1 MLTSIL
7 AGAVAFGFLGSLHCT
22 VMCGPLAVAGCG
34 AGDGLRRSSAA
45 LYFGGRLLTYVF
57 AGAAFGALGG
67 HVGCLMHMDA
77 LQKVLLCAVAA
88 MALAKGIKLLLGLG
102 PSAARL
108 TKLGRPSWFR
118 RAARAIASFVP
129 RRALSLGL
137 VTGALPCGLLAGA
150 WGLAAATGHPL
161 YGALV
166 MGVFSAA
173 TAPALAASLLAA
185 RLGDR
190 WNVLSASRWQGVLWC
205 ALGLWIVARSL
216 IDHSAHRGGH

>member
-7 AGAVAFGFLGSLHCT
+7 AGAAAFGFLGSLHCT
-22 VMCGPLAVAGCG
+22 FMCGPLAVAGCG

-67 HVGCLMHMDA
+67 HVGCLIHVDV
-77 LQKVLLCAVAA
+77 LQQVLLCAVAA
-88 MALAKGIKLLLGLG
+88 MALVKGIKLLLGLDPG
-102 PSAARL
+102 EVRL
-108 TKLGRPSWFR
+108 TKLGRPPWFR
-118 RAARAIASFVP
+118 RVARAIASLVP

-150 WGLAAATGHPL
+150 WSLAAATGHPL

-173 TAPALAASLLAA
+173 TAPALAASLLTA
-185 RLGDR
+185 RLSDR
-190 WNVLSASRWQGVLWC
+190 RSNLSAARWQGVLWC
-205 ALGLWIVARSL
+205 ALGLWIVGRSL
-216 IDHSAHRGGH
+216 FDHGAHHGGH